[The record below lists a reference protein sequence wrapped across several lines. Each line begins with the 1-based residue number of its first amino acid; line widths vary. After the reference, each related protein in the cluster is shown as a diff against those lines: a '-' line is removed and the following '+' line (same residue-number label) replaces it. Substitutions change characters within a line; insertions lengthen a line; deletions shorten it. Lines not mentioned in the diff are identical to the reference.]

1 MANIILCDI
10 DGTVADNSHRQ
21 HFLEGKK
28 DWDGFF
34 SELVNDLPIHS
45 VISLVKNEQ
54 AKGKEV
60 IFLTGR
66 PERYRYSTTLW
77 LKNYFNFEFKLLMR
91 KDNDQTN
98 KIIVKEEI
106 FDENFSKDQIDYV
119 IDNDEQ
125 LLEMWERKGINIIS
139 AAEIINQSSP

>member
-1 MANIILCDI
+1 MKNIILCDI
-10 DGTVADNSHRQ
+10 DGTVANNDHRQ
-21 HFLEGKK
+21 HFLKGKK

-34 SELVNDLPIHS
+34 SELSKDTPITPIINLVNDEHASGMEI
-45 VISLVKNEQ
+45 V
-54 AKGKEV
+54 
-60 IFLTGR
+60 FLTGR

-77 LKNYFNFEFKLLMR
+77 LKEYFDFEFRLLMR

-106 FDENFSKDQIDYV
+106 FDANFKIHQINSV

-125 LLEMWERKGINIIS
+125 LLEMWRGKGIKVIS
-139 AAEIINQSSP
+139 ADEIIG

>member
-10 DGTVADNSHRQ
+10 DGTVANNDHRQ

-34 SELVNDLPIHS
+34 SELVNDLPIHP
-45 VISLVKNEQ
+45 VISLVKNEK
-54 AKGKEV
+54 ANGKEI

-106 FDENFSKDQIDYV
+106 FNENFCNDEIYCV

-125 LLEMWERKGINIIS
+125 LLEMWERKGINVIS